1 MNEITLTG
9 RLTHDPE
16 LRYTNSKTA
25 VTSFSLAVS
34 RGKERPT
41 DFIDC
46 FAWEGRAEMINRYF
60 QKGDGILVKGR
71 LETRT
76 YEKDGQKHKVAEV
89 NVSYVEFP
97 LGRSQD
103 HRETEGT
110 TAPASAFEDLG
121 DADGEL
127 PF

>member
-16 LRYTNSKTA
+16 LRYTNSNTA
-25 VTSFSLAVS
+25 VTSFSLAVT
-34 RGKERPT
+34 RGKDRPT

-46 FAWEGRAEMINRYF
+46 VAWEGRAEMINRYF
-60 QKGDGILVKGR
+60 HKGDGILVKGR

-103 HRETEGT
+103 HRETEGSP
-110 TAPASAFEDLG
+110 APANAFEDLG